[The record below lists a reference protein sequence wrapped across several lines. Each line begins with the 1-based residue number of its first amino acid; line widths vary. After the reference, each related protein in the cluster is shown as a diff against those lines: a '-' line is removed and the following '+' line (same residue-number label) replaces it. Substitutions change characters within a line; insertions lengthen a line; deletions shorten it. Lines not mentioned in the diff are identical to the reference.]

1 MCVLVS
7 IIKVTAVNVVLLICF
22 AESNYAA
29 RQQYFL
35 RVLFCA
41 LAYKIAALAFFSS
54 FFSDKVSVALWH
66 YPPHYPLL
74 LCC

>member
-7 IIKVTAVNVVLLICF
+7 MIKVTAVNVVLLICF

-41 LAYKIAALAFFSS
+41 LAYTIAALAFFSS
-54 FFSDKVSVALWH
+54 FFF
-66 YPPHYPLL
+66 
-74 LCC
+74 